1 MKRARWAVAVG
12 FVALV
17 VGCLVWV
24 GAVFVNLHDGGAGAN
39 CASEGP
45 WSPLPLNDV
54 AQGTVTGELT
64 VFPLG
69 RSCTWTDGI
78 GGVAT
83 VSGGSWPVT
92 IIAYGLGLGGLVLLV
107 AGALQLE
114 DARPAVAGP
123 GGVPA

>member
-1 MKRARWAVAVG
+1 MRRAWSAVAVG
-12 FVALV
+12 VVALA
-17 VGCLVWV
+17 VGCLMWV

-64 VFPLG
+64 MFPLG

-92 IIAYGLGLGGLVLLV
+92 IIIYGLAFGGLALLV
-107 AGALQLE
+107 VGALRLE
-114 DARPAVAGP
+114 DARPTTARA
-123 GGVPA
+123 GGVGA